1 MWTEEHKREKE
12 CVLVMYNQAQIFVWH
27 FEDDEGLPETFREL
41 KEIRF
46 ISLSNIS
53 QVN

>member
-1 MWTEEHKREKE
+1 MGTEEHKREKE
-12 CVLVMYNQAQIFVWH
+12 HVLVMHNQAQIFVWH
-27 FEDDEGLPETFREL
+27 FKDVEGLPETFKEL